1 MLKTLD
7 YLIKEEFLW
16 DKRNKEPIEIKKFM
30 TELIREKLLDEENPN
45 EYQKGISYVTLDV
58 LDFYAE
64 YATKILLDKI
74 YFYDHFHPEI
84 LIKKGLFS
92 ELNTKNTNEFYVPI
106 DINVSIDGINYTDNL
121 NWDLLNKEMTPEN
134 FAEIIVK
141 DEKLNNSFI
150 IPISYQIRR
159 GIHYYVYNL
168 FKNFANNYEKYIGDE
183 KILLEQI
190 KITRHNEDSKKN
202 IPTFLFDTKLS
213 KLLGKKRIM
222 KLNINNEDSLLPKFL
237 KNKKV
242 ENNIVID
249 YKGIKNNSKTN
260 KKLDKKKAK
269 NINMIEHD
277 KQSTTI
283 EDCEEK
289 EVI

>member
-1 MLKTLD
+1 MA
-7 YLIKEEFLW
+7 
-16 DKRNKEPIEIKKFM
+16 
-30 TELIREKLLDEENPN
+30 ELIREKLLDEENPN

-64 YATKILLDKI
+64 FATKILLDKI
-74 YFYDHFHPEI
+74 YFYEHFHPEI

-92 ELNTKNTNEFYVPI
+92 DKNTKNTNEFYIPI
-106 DINVSIDGINYTDNL
+106 DINVTIDGITYIENL
-121 NWDLLNKEMTPEN
+121 NLDILSQEITPEN
-134 FAEIIVK
+134 FAEIIVI
-141 DEKLNNSFI
+141 DEKLNNSFV

-190 KITRHNEDSKKN
+190 KITRHNEDTKKN

-242 ENNIVID
+242 EHNFIID
-249 YKGIKNNSKTN
+249 YKGTKNNSKTN

-269 NINMIEHD
+269 NINIIEHD

>member
-1 MLKTLD
+1 LLKTLD
-7 YLIKEEFLW
+7 YLLKEEFLW

-30 TELIREKLLDEENPN
+30 AELIREKLLDEENPN

-74 YFYDHFHPEI
+74 YFYDHFHPDI

-222 KLNINNEDSLLPKFL
+222 KLNINNEDNLLPKFL
-237 KNKKV
+237 KNKKLETNV
-242 ENNIVID
+242 VID
-249 YKGIKNNSKTN
+249 SKGTKNNSKTN
-260 KKLDKKKAK
+260 KKIDKKKAK
-269 NINMIEHD
+269 NMNIIEHD
-277 KQSTTI
+277 KQSTTV
-283 EDCEEK
+283 EECEEK
-289 EVI
+289 EAI

>member
-1 MLKTLD
+1 LLKTLD
-7 YLIKEEFLW
+7 YLLEEEFLW

-30 TELIREKLLDEENPN
+30 AELIREKLLDEENPN

-92 ELNTKNTNEFYVPI
+92 DINTKNTNEFYVPI
-106 DINVSIDGINYTDNL
+106 DINVSIDDINYTDNL
-121 NWDLLNKEMTPEN
+121 NWNLLNQEMTPEN

-150 IPISYQIRR
+150 MPISYQIRR

-213 KLLGKKRIM
+213 KLLGKKRII
-222 KLNINNEDSLLPKFL
+222 KSSINNEDNLLPKFL

-242 ENNIVID
+242 ETNAVID
-249 YKGIKNNSKTN
+249 FKGTKNNSKNN
-260 KKLDKKKAK
+260 KKIDKKKAK
-269 NINMIEHD
+269 NMNMIEHD
-277 KQSTTI
+277 KQSTTV
-283 EDCEEK
+283 EECEEK
-289 EVI
+289 EAI